1 MYYTIR
7 HNQIPVYTRRIKRK
21 LQRLVWNIRVTLFYS
36 VALILNMA
44 LFLSC
49 LAATIF
55 RSGYNIKY
63 FMCVYFSHT
72 FIFFAKHICGLNYIV
87 EGLEK
92 LPKATSVLL
101 SNHQSWWENIFV
113 QIIIPRHSWVIKKEL
128 FNLPLFGWCLKM
140 MDPVAVDRQHKTS
153 VKDILTKG
161 VKKLNSGLW
170 LVIFPEAGRLRP
182 NQPSRLKPSGIKL
195 AMIAKVPMVIMVHN
209 AGLFWPKSIW
219 IKRPGT
225 IKVKIV
231 EVIYP
236 EQFAQLDV
244 RTVTDQVQEI
254 MGREKSLLCK

>member
-7 HNQIPVYTRRIKRK
+7 HNQIYVYIRRVRRK
-21 LQRLVWNIRVTLFYS
+21 IERFIWNIRVTLFYG
-36 VALILNMA
+36 VA
-44 LFLSC
+44 LFLNVALFSSC
-49 LAATIF
+49 FVATMF
-55 RSGYNIKY
+55 RSGYNLKY
-63 FMCVYFSHT
+63 IMCVCFSHA
-72 FIFFAKHICGLNYIV
+72 FIFFAKHICGLDYTV

-92 LPKATSVLL
+92 LPNTASVVL

-113 QIIIPRHSWVIKKEL
+113 QIIIPKHSWVIKKEL

-140 MDPVAVDRQHKTS
+140 MDPVAVDRQCNTS

-170 LVIFPEAGRLRP
+170 LIIFPEAGRLKP
-182 NQPSRLKPSGIKL
+182 SQPSKLKPSGIKL

-209 AGLFWPKSIW
+209 AGIFWPKSIW
-219 IKRPGT
+219 IKKPGT

-236 EQFAQLDV
+236 EQFANLDV
-244 RTVTDQVQEI
+244 RTVTEQVQET
-254 MGREKSLLCK
+254 MGREKTLLCK